1 MAYNKRDHYYHKA
14 KEENFAARSIYKLE
28 EIDQKFR
35 IIKSG
40 MKVLDL
46 GAAPGSWSQYL
57 SQKVGD
63 QGRVLGVDLI
73 QVELTLSNAVFI
85 HADLRDLNLD
95 QVFRDHGFVP
105 VFDGVF
111 SDMAPKTTGIR
122 ITDQARSM
130 ELCEL
135 ALNVA
140 DRFLR
145 PGGNFVCKFF
155 HSDDFQELKK
165 LMEARY
171 GRVEVLRPK
180 STRKESKEIFL
191 IGISKKKIPPVQQA
205 PSSG

>member
-1 MAYNKRDHYYHKA
+1 MAYNKQDHYYHKA

-35 IIKSG
+35 IIKPG

-57 SQKVGD
+57 SKKVGEK
-63 QGRVLGVDLI
+63 GRVLGVDLI
-73 QVELTLSNAVFI
+73 RVGLTLPNAVFI
-85 HADLRDLNLD
+85 HADLRDIQLE
-95 QVFRDHGFVP
+95 QIFIDHGFEP

-122 ITDQARSM
+122 VTDQARSM

-145 PGGNFVCKFF
+145 LGGNFVCKFF
-155 HSDDFQELKK
+155 HSDDFKELKS
-165 LMEARY
+165 LMLQRFTK
-171 GRVEVLRPK
+171 VEVLRPK

-191 IGISKKKIPPVQQA
+191 IGISKKKI
-205 PSSG
+205 

>member
-1 MAYNKRDHYYHKA
+1 MAYNKQDHYYHKA

-28 EIDQKFR
+28 EMDVKYR
-35 IIKSG
+35 IIKPG

-57 SQKVGD
+57 SAKVGEK
-63 QGRVLGVDLI
+63 GRVLGVDLI
-73 QVELTLSNAVFI
+73 EVLLSLPNAVFI

-95 QVFRDHGFVP
+95 QVFIDNGFDP
-105 VFDGVF
+105 IFDGVF

-122 ITDQARSM
+122 MTDQARSM

-135 ALNVA
+135 ALSIS

-145 PGGNFVCKFF
+145 PGGNFACKFF
-155 HSDDFQELKK
+155 HSDDFNVLKK
-165 LMEARY
+165 MMEERF
-171 GRVEVLRPK
+171 GRVEIMKPK

-191 IGISKKKIPPVQQA
+191 IGISKKKV
-205 PSSG
+205 

>member
-14 KEENFAARSIYKLE
+14 KEDNFAARSVYKLE
-28 EIDQKFR
+28 EIDQKFKL
-35 IIKSG
+35 IKPG
-40 MKVLDL
+40 MRVLDL

-85 HADLRDLNLD
+85 HADLRDLSLD
-95 QVFRDHGFVP
+95 QIFQDHGFDP

-135 ALNVA
+135 ALSVA

-155 HSDDFQELKK
+155 HSDDFQDLKK
-165 LMEARY
+165 QMDSRY

-191 IGISKKKIPPVQQA
+191 IGISKKKNQP
-205 PSSG
+205 

>member
-14 KEENFAARSIYKLE
+14 KEDNFAARSIYKLE
-28 EIDQKFR
+28 EIDQKFK

-57 SQKVGD
+57 SMKVGEK
-63 QGRVLGVDLI
+63 GRVLGVDLI
-73 QVELTLSNAVFI
+73 PVSLTLPNAVFI

-95 QVFRDHGFVP
+95 HVFIENGFDP
-105 VFDGVF
+105 IFDGVF

-122 ITDQARSM
+122 VTDRARSM

-135 ALNVA
+135 ALSIS
-140 DRFLR
+140 DRFLK

-155 HSDDFQELKK
+155 HSDDFEVLRKQ
-165 LMEARY
+165 MQSRF
-171 GRVEVLRPK
+171 GRVEILRPK

-191 IGISKKKIPPVQQA
+191 IGISKSNPKQAKI
-205 PSSG
+205 